1 MVRIFSYVIN
11 FVRFRESQT
20 AVIDEHFN
28 KAETTKARIEALYV
42 ENQDVDMHVAEM
54 RRSRQAIEAEVKDKM
69 RRNDELKTRLLELRK
84 GQDRITDRLERV
96 KAEKTRVTELL
107 EDTTAAALAVKQDS
121 SKLRPY
127 VLQSPAALQS
137 SLVDLSSSVQAERGR
152 TEALDRRARALQ
164 TSADTFGAVAADV
177 ASCIRLLEEVCSEL
191 QKEDDEAMR
200 AARHRDALSE
210 RGNNVREV
218 ERTELMRST
227 RVVEPFHVFPDSS
240 SCCCYYSPD
249 ADHLPSPT
257 QFSPLLPRRAGPVP
271 GHASSSSEPTSFSSS
286 YRWAQSS
293 SPRPACP
300 SSPGTSPSTTEC
312 WPSSVWAEVRA
323 EPLTQTPGTSTVRQ
337 ARCSSNWTRRLRH
350 SGFLSPALARAA
362 FAS

>member
-1 MVRIFSYVIN
+1 MRIFSYVIN

-54 RRSRQAIEAEVKDKM
+54 QRSRQAMEAEVKDKM

-96 KAEKTRVTELL
+96 KAEKTRVAELL

-164 TSADTFGAVAADV
+164 MSADTFGAVTADV

-218 ERTELMRST
+218 ERTELMLQRQLANWNDRTDKLRRRSKDKANEAKERMEELR
-227 RVVEPFHVFPDSS
+227 RVHAHLTEERSDKAREMERRRVRIEQTEKKMADLKESVEREIHAAHDEFLRLDSHIKL
-240 SCCCYYSPD
+240 Y
-249 ADHLPSPT
+249 
-257 QFSPLLPRRAGPVP
+257 V
-271 GHASSSSEPTSFSSS
+271 
-286 YRWAQSS
+286 
-293 SPRPACP
+293 
-300 SSPGTSPSTTEC
+300 TEMEQC
-312 WPSSVWAEVRA
+312 M
-323 EPLTQTPGTSTVRQ
+323 
-337 ARCSSNWTRRLRH
+337 
-350 SGFLSPALARAA
+350 
-362 FAS
+362 